1 LWSLAGCERDTI
13 LFVGRF
19 DLRKGADVLL
29 KALLLVLQ
37 KRPAVKLIFVGPDR
51 GLPGSD
57 GKLVHFETY
66 CDHLFP
72 PHLRT
77 RVDYRGRLANR
88 EIATLRTSAMLTVI
102 ASRWEN
108 QGYTVLEAM
117 FQGCPIVSSDAGGCP
132 ESIINGVTGRL
143 AKSEDPEDFAAQILA
158 MLDDPERA
166 RLLGQ
171 AARQHVIDVHSPDKV
186 AASSLL
192 MYQKVI
198 ARRGN

>member
-1 LWSLAGCERDTI
+1 
-13 LFVGRF
+13 
-19 DLRKGADVLL
+19 
-29 KALLLVLQ
+29 
-37 KRPAVKLIFVGPDR
+37 
-51 GLPGSD
+51 
-57 GKLVHFETY
+57 
-66 CDHLFP
+66 
-72 PHLRT
+72 
-77 RVDYRGRLANR
+77 
-88 EIATLRTSAMLTVI
+88 VI

-117 FQGCPIVSSDAGGCP
+117 FQGCPIVSTDAGGCP

-171 AARQHVIDVHSPDKV
+171 AARQHVIDLHSPDKV